1 MNIVENKKDTSNYKN
16 DNDVNKENYPNTA
29 EFITN
34 LWQQYS
40 PLSWGQMYNEYIKY
54 TKRMSEIYYEYA
66 VSSQRMA
73 ELYKELAVS
82 AEKMT
87 ELYKESAKSTE
98 EMSKYWLK
106 YFSVSHLSRNHKE
119 KQEPSSTS
127 KEE

>member
-1 MNIVENKKDTSNYKN
+1 MNIVENKKKPP
-16 DNDVNKENYPNTA
+16 VNKENYPNTA

-54 TKRMSEIYYEYA
+54 TNRMSEIYHEYA
-66 VSSQRMA
+66 VSSQKTA

-87 ELYKESAKSTE
+87 ELYRESGKSTE

-106 YFSVSHLSRNHKE
+106 YFSVSPLSRNHKE

>member
-1 MNIVENKKDTSNYKN
+1 MENKKDTTNYKN
-16 DNDVNKENYPNTA
+16 DHDVNKENFPNTA

-40 PLSWGQMYNEYIKY
+40 SLSWGQMYNEYIKY

-106 YFSVSHLSRNHKE
+106 YFSVSPLSKNYKE